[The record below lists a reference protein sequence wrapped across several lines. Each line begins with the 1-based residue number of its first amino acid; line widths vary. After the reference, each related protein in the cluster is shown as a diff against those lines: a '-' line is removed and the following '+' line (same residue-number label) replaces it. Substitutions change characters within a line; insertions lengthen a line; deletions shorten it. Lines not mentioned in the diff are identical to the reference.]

1 MRIGFIGAGRVGY
14 TMGKYL
20 KTKGLDIAGYY
31 SRTMEHAADAAE
43 FTDTRYFSNAVDLIN
58 ECDAVFI
65 TVSDNAIK
73 PVFDEIKHLREIDG
87 RIICH
92 TSGALSSEIFEDSP
106 YQVYGYS
113 IHPMYAVSDKY
124 TSYLNFSNAFITI
137 EGHPLHLDEMVE
149 YFRTAGLSTGSI
161 STSSKSKYHAA
172 CAIAS
177 NLVCGIYGFS
187 QRILTECG
195 MDEELSDKA
204 LKGLFRDNAIGIT
217 EKGVTAQLTGPLERN
232 DTGTVEKHMA
242 VLEGEDRELYKRC
255 SKEVLNIAKK
265 KHEDIDY
272 SDMENIL
279 R

>member
-1 MRIGFIGAGRVGY
+1 MRIGFIGAGRVG
-14 TMGKYL
+14 YL

-137 EGHPLHLDEMVE
+137 EGHSLHLDEMVE

-255 SKEVLNIAKK
+255 SKEVLNIAKR

>member
-73 PVFDEIKHLREIDG
+73 PLFDEIKHLREIDG

-137 EGHPLHLDEMVE
+137 EGHSLHLDEMVE

-255 SKEVLNIAKK
+255 SKEVLNIAKR

-272 SDMENIL
+272 SDMEKIL

>member
-73 PVFDEIKHLREIDG
+73 PVFDEIKHLQEIDG

-137 EGHPLHLDEMVE
+137 EGHSLHLDEMVE

-255 SKEVLNIAKK
+255 SKEVLNIAKR

>member
-20 KTKGLDIAGYY
+20 KTQGLDIAGYY
-31 SRTMEHAADAAE
+31 SRTKEHAADAAE

-73 PVFDEIKHLREIDG
+73 PVFDEIKNCHEIDG

-137 EGHPLHLDEMVE
+137 EGHPLHLDKMVE
-149 YFRTAGLSTGSI
+149 YFRAAGLNTGSI
-161 STSSKSKYHAA
+161 STASKSKYHAA

-187 QRILTECG
+187 QRILMECG
-195 MDEELSDKA
+195 MDEELSDMA

-217 EKGVTAQLTGPLERN
+217 EKGVTGQLTGPLERN
-232 DTGTVEKHMA
+232 DTGTVEKHLA
-242 VLEGEDRELYKRC
+242 VLEGDDRELYKRC
-255 SKEVLNIAKK
+255 SKEVLSIAKR
-265 KHEDIDY
+265 KHEDTDY
-272 SDMENIL
+272 SDMEKIL
-279 R
+279 G

>member
-137 EGHPLHLDEMVE
+137 EGHSLHLDEMVE

-255 SKEVLNIAKK
+255 SKEVLNIAKR

-272 SDMENIL
+272 SDMEIIL

>member
-137 EGHPLHLDEMVE
+137 EGHSLHLDEMVE

-255 SKEVLNIAKK
+255 SKEVLNIAKR

>member
-20 KTKGLDIAGYY
+20 KTNGLDIAGYY

-43 FTDTRYFSNAVDLIN
+43 FTDTRYFSNVVDLIN

-137 EGHPLHLDEMVE
+137 EGHSLHLDEMVE

-187 QRILTECG
+187 QRILMECG

-255 SKEVLNIAKK
+255 SKEVLNIAKR